1 MDAHP
6 LNRNRAALAAAW
18 RAAAHEVSPRYA
30 RMSQARL
37 RERIEQGLDALLA
50 AGEPDETVRS
60 EVFIAGLE
68 ALCWWDWPPLLL
80 AKRLEDFRQMEPLD
94 CI

>member
-1 MDAHP
+1 MTIGGDVWLGHGAVVFAGVTIGEGATIGAGAIVA
-6 LNRNRAALAAAW
+6 RNVEPYAIVVGNLGGA
-18 RAAAHEVSPRYA
+18 SPKRF
-30 RMSQARL
+30 S
-37 RERIEQGLDALLA
+37 
-50 AGEPDETVRS
+50 ET
-60 EVFIAGLE
+60 FIAGLE